1 MALTQSAWTV
11 KSAKSNKLMVASCT
25 VTATTSEN
33 DAYTLKTPKELDPS
47 KPWTLIVKTS
57 AASDGA
63 ALPLD
68 LWVGYSDSFVL
79 SGNDSTVAA
88 TDGVNFKNITDDIGY
103 SAASSACFYFDPNQ
117 QVADVVTIAAIATG
131 YKVKVPIAPYYAFN
145 LDGGSTL
152 LAHTATYIIIQ

>member
-1 MALTQSAWTV
+1 MALTQSAWTL
-11 KSAKSNKLMVASCT
+11 KSAKNNQLMVATCT
-25 VTATTSEN
+25 VTATTAEN
-33 DAYTLKTPKELDPS
+33 DAYTLKTPKELNPA
-47 KPWTLIVKTS
+47 KPWSLIVKTS

-68 LWVGYSDSFVL
+68 LWVGYSDNFVL
-79 SGNDSTVAA
+79 SGDSTTVAA
-88 TDGVNFKNITDDIGY
+88 TDGVNYKQLTDDIGY
-103 SAASSACFYFDPNQ
+103 SAASSACFYFDPSQ

-131 YKVKVPIAPYYAFN
+131 YKVKVPIAPFYAFN